1 MRVVIVAEHASA
13 QFGGEA
19 FLPLHYFRLLRS
31 RNIEAWLV
39 VHDRTQ
45 AELKTLFPED
55 CDRMHFVADTWLHRL
70 LYHCG
75 RLLPK
80 RVGDATTGLL
90 NHLYT
95 QLIQRCI
102 VCRLV
107 REHKIDIV
115 HEPIPVSPKF
125 PSLMFAVGAPVV
137 IGPMNGGMEFPPA
150 FRCYQSRLAELTV
163 ALGRQFSDLFN
174 RILPGKF
181 RAQTLLVANERTK
194 QALPA
199 GVRGTVIELV
209 ENGVDLSVW
218 RSVALVSKEPN
229 QKVHFVFLGRL
240 VDWKAVDLLLEAFEP
255 VAERTDAV
263 LEIIGDGVLRQ
274 ELEAQ
279 TARLGL
285 AGSVVFSGWLSQE
298 QCALRLQQADGLV
311 LPSLLECGGAV
322 VLEAMAMGLP
332 VIATN
337 WGGPAD
343 YVDSTCGILIEPA
356 SREALVNGLTD
367 AMLKLAQSPNLRQRM
382 GRAGQERI
390 RQHFDWERKADR
402 IVEIYHQTSAA
413 WQTKRI
419 GSKQA
424 ERGSSP
430 IWKRQDSAQLIR

>member
-1 MRVVIVAEHASA
+1 MKVVIVAEHASA
-13 QFGGEA
+13 IFGGEA

-39 VHDRTQ
+39 VHARTQ
-45 AELKTLFPED
+45 AEVETLFPED
-55 CDRMHFVADTWLHRL
+55 CDRMHFVADTKLHRL
-70 LYHCG
+70 LCHCG

-90 NHLYT
+90 SHLYT
-95 QLIQRCI
+95 QIIQRRI
-102 VCRLV
+102 VRRLV

-115 HEPIPVSPKF
+115 HEPIPVSPKY

-137 IGPMNGGMEFPPA
+137 IGPLNGGIEYPPA
-150 FRCYQSRLAELTV
+150 FRSRQSHLVELTV
-163 ALGRQFSDLFN
+163 ALGRRFSNLFN
-174 RILPGKF
+174 RIVPGKIE
-181 RAQTLLVANERTK
+181 AQTLLVANERTK

-218 RSVALVSKEPN
+218 RSLALVPKEPN
-229 QKVHFVFLGRL
+229 KRVDFVFVGRL
-240 VDWKAVDLLLEAFEP
+240 VDWKAVDLLLEAFQP
-255 VAERTDAV
+255 VAAETGAV
-263 LEIIGDGVLRQ
+263 LEIIGDGVLRR

-279 TARLGL
+279 AAHLGL

-298 QCALRLQQADGLV
+298 QCAVRLQQADGLV

-343 YVDSTCGILIEPA
+343 YIDSACGILIEPA

-367 AMLKLAQSPNLRQRM
+367 AMLKLAQSPDLRQRI
-382 GRAGQERI
+382 GPAGQERV
-390 RQHFDWERKADR
+390 RQHFDWERKVDR
-402 IVEIYHQTSAA
+402 IIEIYQQTIAV
-413 WQTKRI
+413 WQTYRI
-419 GSKQA
+419 GQNTRSL
-424 ERGSSP
+424 GNSP
-430 IWKRQDSAQLIR
+430 IGKRQDSARAN